1 MTTIP
6 GTSPLGEPV
15 LDRLAV
21 TWRTWTARH
30 PRAIRGASL
39 LLRSCSWGAAAGALA
54 AAAFLPASRAALL
67 ALLWS
72 QYALFQ
78 VYLLARSKS
87 LTWQTCG
94 RFFALGA
101 LVSAPAAALFTG
113 LLTALFGA
121 QPDGLGS
128 AAGLAPL
135 LEEGLKLMPLLL
147 FVAGTSRARSL
158 GAADLGLV
166 GAALGA
172 GFACT
177 EEVARRVVALGGGAS
192 VAATGAGLGAD
203 PGLAASSWRV
213 LALLPGQAG
222 GPGAGLAASSW
233 RALALLPG
241 QPGGP
246 GAGLEAPS
254 WRVLALLP
262 GQAGGPGRSFAGHV
276 VLTAVVGLGVGLALR
291 YRRVPGRAPLLL
303 PGGLFVL
310 AVTDHAAWNGQTGL
324 PRALLGVHDA
334 LGAGGV
340 AAPLLLALLAAATL
354 VDYRDLN
361 RRRRWLVLLPG
372 EHRLDPLGELRLLV
386 RLAPS
391 GLPGTA
397 NLLSFLRRRRRLGYG
412 LAQPDR
418 HRDEALGAL
427 AARVAGHGRQ
437 LSSLLDPADRP
448 GADAGRGDRGPRHSD
463 AAAAVMAL
471 AGVLAAAGGP
481 GRLGRAVA
489 PGPGSVAVW
498 FDRVGPWWAALPWA
512 GRAAAAGTVATLTGL
527 AVGGWTAGLGVA
539 LVARDAADRRADLL
553 RFRKDPGYTTLRW
566 METVTPAQL
575 LAYATSTLVDLLL
588 RRVPADDDARRRAR
602 RWPDGLLPGGVD
614 VEALFHGRLD
624 ASDPFRPQPLGF
636 AHRGSIGAAP
646 HARIAEGSASAP
658 DGAGAYAAVVEVR
671 AGPGEGWV
679 SADTPTGFFPD
690 AWSRA
695 RVLAEVRGAL
705 EEAVVEGGRWTG
717 TSPSGLRLEGRVD
730 PDGTVRT
737 AHPIPAP
744 RAARTAA

>member
-6 GTSPLGEPV
+6 GASSHGEPV

-21 TWRTWTARH
+21 TWRAWTARH
-30 PRAIRGASL
+30 PRAIRVASL

-72 QYALFQ
+72 QYALWQMF
-78 VYLLARSKS
+78 LLARSKS

-101 LVSAPAAALFTG
+101 LLAAPAAALTTG

-135 LEEGLKLMPLLL
+135 VEEGLKLAPLLL

-158 GAADLGLV
+158 GVADLGLV

-177 EEVARRVVALGGGAS
+177 EEAVRRVVALGDGA
-192 VAATGAGLGAD
+192 AEAGAWAGAG
-203 PGLAASSWRV
+203 
-213 LALLPGQAG
+213 
-222 GPGAGLAASSW
+222 
-233 RALALLPG
+233 
-241 QPGGP
+241 
-246 GAGLEAPS
+246 APS

-262 GQAGGPGRSFAGHV
+262 GQASGPGRSFAGHV
-276 VLTAVVGLGVGLALR
+276 VLTAVVGLGVGFALR
-291 YRRVPGRAPLLL
+291 YRRLPGRAPLLL
-303 PGGLFVL
+303 PGALFLL
-310 AVTDHAAWNGQTGL
+310 AVADHAAWNGRAGL
-324 PRALLGVHDA
+324 PGALLGAHDA
-334 LGAGGV
+334 LGAGGI
-340 AAPLLLALLAAATL
+340 AAPLLLALLAGATL

-386 RLAPS
+386 RLTPS

-437 LSSLLDPADRP
+437 LSSLLAPTPQGVSAT
-448 GADAGRGDRGPRHSD
+448 
-463 AAAAVMAL
+463 VMAL
-471 AGVLAAAGGP
+471 AAVLAAAGG
-481 GRLGRAVA
+481 LGLPWRPASA
-489 PGPGSVAVW
+489 PDPGSVAVW
-498 FDRVGPWWAALPWA
+498 FDRVGPWWTSLPWA
-512 GRAAAAGTVATLTGL
+512 GRAAAAATVATLAGL

-539 LVARDAADRRADLL
+539 LVARDAADERTDLL
-553 RFRKDPGYTTLRW
+553 CFRKYPGYTALRW

-588 RRVPADDDARRRAR
+588 RRVPPDDDARRRAR

-614 VEALFHGRLD
+614 VEAVFHGRLD
-624 ASDPFRPQPLGF
+624 PSDPLHPRPLGF
-636 AHRGSIGAAP
+636 AHRGSIGAAA
-646 HARIAEGSASAP
+646 HARIAEGSAGAP
-658 DGAGAYAAVVEVR
+658 DAAGIYAAVVEVR
-671 AGPGEGWV
+671 DGPGEAWV
-679 SADTPTGFFPD
+679 TADAPTGFFPD

-705 EEAVVEGGRWTG
+705 EEAVVEDGHWTG
-717 TSPSGLRLEGRVD
+717 TSPSGLPLEGRID
-730 PDGTVRT
+730 TDGTVRT
-737 AHPIPAP
+737 AHPIPAQTT
-744 RAARTAA
+744 RGAA